1 MSRKSRMEERCSCFR
16 DAIKAYR
23 NKHGLTQEG
32 LANRIFVSKSTIK
45 NWERNVSSEPKLRDV
60 YEMMESLRKAGDS
73 NLTFDELLTGIA
85 TPDIDARSRTGLSDT
100 AISNLAQINDEHK
113 KTEWCEEPNTPHRD
127 MLPFIDALLSDSS
140 FLRDIEWRIHRL
152 VCLKAE
158 YNQYGEFEDVGDK
171 DLADGIAF
179 AISRAFLDKVDG
191 YVESAIEN
199 EGRRIMRRDLV
210 DMAASI
216 QAEANHR
223 DSEEE

>member
-1 MSRKSRMEERCSCFR
+1 MNRKSRTEERCSCFR

-32 LANRIFVSKSTIK
+32 LANRIFVSKYTIK
-45 NWERNVSSEPKLRDV
+45 NWERNVSSEPKLSDV

-85 TPDIDARSRTGLSDT
+85 TPDIDAWSRTGLSDT
-100 AISNLAQINDEHK
+100 AISNLAQINDEYK
-113 KTEWCEEPNTPHRD
+113 KTKLCEEPNTPHRD
-127 MLPFIDALLSDSS
+127 MLPFLDALLSDSN

-158 YNQYGEFEDVGDK
+158 CFGCGEFEDVGDK

-179 AISRAFLDKVDG
+179 AISRAFLDKVDD
-191 YVESAIEN
+191 YVESASKN
-199 EGRRIMRRDLV
+199 
-210 DMAASI
+210 
-216 QAEANHR
+216 
-223 DSEEE
+223 